1 MNNHIVLSANP
12 EFEYTLLI
20 RLSQRGKPLACEPF
34 VVAWRYDHVSKTWA
48 QGHYFQ
54 SLESALIYMHF
65 KGNCE
70 DIYKVISEIKNVPFD
85 LDY

>member
-1 MNNHIVLSANP
+1 MNKHIILSENIK
-12 EFEYTLLI
+12 EEYTLLI
-20 RLSQRGKPLACEPF
+20 RLTSKGKPVTCEPF
-34 VVAWRYDHVSKTWA
+34 VVAWKYDHESESWA

-65 KGNCE
+65 KDKCE
-70 DIYKVISEIKNVPFD
+70 DIYKTLSEIKNVPFE